1 MKIKIEG
8 STNLLRIIPATNPA
22 GEKPFAFDLFN
33 TPDITAQGNKLVIV
47 TATRRREI
55 LISADVIDSING
67 QSYATIVQSE
77 TDLNTINEA
86 VMNNIVDI
94 LTQQP

>member
-1 MKIKIEG
+1 MLIKIEG
-8 STNLLRIIPATNPA
+8 SSNLLRIIPATNAA
-22 GEKPFAFDLFN
+22 GEKPFAFDVFN
-33 TPDITAQGNKLVIV
+33 APDISAQGDKLIIM

-55 LISADVIDSING
+55 LISADVIHSINN

-77 TDLNTINEA
+77 TDVNTINEA
-86 VMNNIVDI
+86 IMNNVVDI